1 MDFSRF
7 FTTIISILS
16 FPIGYLI
23 AKYSKDELKQSNKLL
38 SILKLILYL
47 SIPFLLYFT
56 KIVEVFGSFPGQIEI
71 KTTPILLVC
80 GYYFILFALVV
91 YLRGRKW
98 KKLFS

>member
-1 MDFSRF
+1 MIIGGISAVFSF
-7 FTTIISILS
+7 ILEP
-16 FPIGYLI
+16 F
-23 AKYSKDELKQSNKLL
+23 A
-38 SILKLILYL
+38 KLILYL

-91 YLRGRKW
+91 YLRGRK
-98 KKLFS
+98 